1 MLNCRR
7 KPLPR
12 CHPERK
18 RRICC
23 AGTHLTPDP
32 SPRAKNHNANSPHL
46 FVFPSV
52 SIRVHLWRNLFAFPL
67 CPLCQYSRKRRGV
80 AFTLV
85 ELLIVIGII
94 ALLAA
99 LLLPALNRAR
109 ESARSVKC
117 LSNLRQLGQ
126 A

>member
-7 KPLPR
+7 NPLPP
-12 CHPERK
+12 CHPERR

-23 AGTHLTPDP
+23 AGTHPTPDP
-32 SPRAKNHNANSPHL
+32 SLRARNHDDISSHVFA
-46 FVFPSV
+46 FPSV
-52 SIRVHLWRNLFAFPL
+52 SICVHLWRNLFAFPL
-67 CPLCQYSRKRRGV
+67 CSLCEYSRKRREV

-99 LLLPALNRAR
+99 L
-109 ESARSVKC
+109 
-117 LSNLRQLGQ
+117 
-126 A
+126 